1 MNVKYGDETYACG
14 KYFWNFGDGVS
25 LEKSGGFEKFSH
37 TYFYPGEY
45 NISLEYYKSSGS
57 LSPEITKEITIKVI
71 PLTVSISRVGDYKD
85 FFVELTNNADS
96 KIDISKWILSA
107 NNKFFTIPKNTVI
120 SSKKS
125 IIISGKITGFT
136 VTDEANL
143 KLTMPTGEIVF
154 DYGNSLVS
162 STKIAVNNSQKVSTE
177 NYLDPNKVIVSKNE
191 IPTKGIEAN
200 SLLSQESKQ
209 NYLFYIILFFLLGV
223 SGFGVY
229 FIRRKKNVSKPNEND
244 FEILDE

>member
-1 MNVKYGDETYACG
+1 MVLINFTISKVGDE
-14 KYFWNFGDGVS
+14 
-25 LEKSGGFEKFSH
+25 
-37 TYFYPGEY
+37 
-45 NISLEYYKSSGS
+45 
-57 LSPEITKEITIKVI
+57 
-71 PLTVSISRVGDYKD
+71 KD
-85 FFVELTNNADS
+85 FYVELSNDTDYD
-96 KIDISKWILSA
+96 IDISKWILSA